1 MGIETMNPTAAQI
14 SQATKSGTVYHTK
27 EALEYILDY
36 QHPVYAAENKIYSET
51 VLRSLLDDSNP
62 VIITRGKYPDLGGGS
77 RDGGHAMVIIHYYYD
92 SSKSDYVYV
101 VLNPEPVN
109 VGSVERKTYSE
120 ICRETEQDII
130 HIWDG
135 IVVYQKG
142 NYANTIDWQGFF
154 Q

>member
-1 MGIETMNPTAAQI
+1 MSPTTEQI
-14 SQATKSGTVYHTK
+14 NQATQTGSVYHTK

-51 VLRSLLDDSNP
+51 VLRSLLDYSNP